1 MQLEMCEAP
10 GKSCA
15 ECDSMDITAKYVS
28 ACEAGDYFQISF
40 GSDDPDGDDRQ
51 DNEPLSPYLIVQRQF
66 DDEDDDDQLC
76 YVETHDEDYC
86 GHFRLRLIEFSET
99 RLTLEI
105 LRRHKG
111 VVTVNYRLLKPDFE
125 ATERVIKVIF
135 GDQALE
141 G

>member
-1 MQLEMCEAP
+1 
-10 GKSCA
+10 
-15 ECDSMDITAKYVS
+15 MDITAKYVLAS
-28 ACEAGDYFQISF
+28 EAGDYFQISF
-40 GSDDPDGDDRQ
+40 ESDDPDGDDRQ
-51 DNEPLSPYLIVQRQF
+51 DNEPLGPYLIVQRQF

-105 LRRHKG
+105 LQRHKR
-111 VVTVNYRLLKPDFE
+111 VVTVNYRLSKPDWE
-125 ATERVIKVIF
+125 ATKRVINVIF
-135 GDQALE
+135 GDHTLE

>member
-1 MQLEMCEAP
+1 
-10 GKSCA
+10 
-15 ECDSMDITAKYVS
+15 MDITAKYVS

-51 DNEPLSPYLIVQRQF
+51 ENEPLSPYLIVQRQF
-66 DDEDDDDQLC
+66 DDEVDDDQLC

-111 VVTVNYRLLKPDFE
+111 LVTVNYRLSKPDFE
-125 ATERVIKVIF
+125 ATERVIKAIF

>member
-1 MQLEMCEAP
+1 MCEAP
-10 GKSCA
+10 GRSCA
-15 ECDSMDITAKYVS
+15 ECDSVDITAKYVLAS
-28 ACEAGDYFQISF
+28 EAGDYFQISF
-40 GSDDPDGDDRQ
+40 ESDDPDGDDRQ
-51 DNEPLSPYLIVQRQF
+51 DNEPLGPYLIVQRQF

-105 LRRHKG
+105 LQRHKR
-111 VVTVNYRLLKPDFE
+111 VVTVNYRLSKPDWE
-125 ATERVIKVIF
+125 ATKRVINVIF
-135 GDQALE
+135 GDHTLE